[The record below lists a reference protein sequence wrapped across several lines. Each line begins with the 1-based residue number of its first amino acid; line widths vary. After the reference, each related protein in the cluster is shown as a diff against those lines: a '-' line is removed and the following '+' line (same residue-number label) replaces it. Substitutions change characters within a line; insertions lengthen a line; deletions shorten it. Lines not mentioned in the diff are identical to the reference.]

1 MKSRNLLNDNEFEH
15 STRKSLYHL
24 IILTRLVESKNVT
37 DLLKTY
43 GSKNE
48 SLLMTLCCQ
57 KNDSSSLRAQVF
69 AFIARILAEKNQ
81 EAIKMIIR
89 KDQAGQSALDYAT
102 MANNAKIAA
111 FLAKIFYI
119 FGQDLLCKDSQVP
132 NYLVFDLRDTL
143 IGLIII
149 GKYHTAHDGK
159 KR

>member
-1 MKSRNLLNDNEFEH
+1 MVH
-15 STRKSLYHL
+15 AGTRD
-24 IILTRLVESKNVT
+24 LTWDIDPAELQTAIRLVESKNVT

-111 FLAKIFYI
+111 
-119 FGQDLLCKDSQVP
+119 
-132 NYLVFDLRDTL
+132 
-143 IGLIII
+143 
-149 GKYHTAHDGK
+149 
-159 KR
+159 